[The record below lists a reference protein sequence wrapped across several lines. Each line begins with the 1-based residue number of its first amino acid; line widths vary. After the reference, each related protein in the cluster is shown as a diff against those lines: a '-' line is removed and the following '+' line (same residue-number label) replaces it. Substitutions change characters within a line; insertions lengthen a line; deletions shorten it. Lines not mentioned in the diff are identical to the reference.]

1 MRSLR
6 TPSNITRTLQIP
18 QKARRI
24 ELHSPAHLH
33 KGVTYTVPGTLTF
46 IKRLTSIGLQSL
58 HHRFIDWTQP
68 ATPSLMLGT
77 VTDLA
82 RSKSELVAENALLR
96 KPLIILRRHVQRPA
110 CTKTEETVALIKEMA
125 RDNRLWG
132 AERIRG
138 ELLKLGIHVS
148 KRTIQKY
155 MRHAR
160 TPRRRGQTWATF
172 LQNHAKDMWA
182 CDALA
187 GHRPL
192 LSLTVRFFSSSNCTH
207 AK

>member
-1 MRSLR
+1 
-6 TPSNITRTLQIP
+6 
-18 QKARRI
+18 
-24 ELHSPAHLH
+24 
-33 KGVTYTVPGTLTF
+33 
-46 IKRLTSIGLQSL
+46 
-58 HHRFIDWTQP
+58 
-68 ATPSLMLGT
+68 
-77 VTDLA
+77 
-82 RSKSELVAENALLR
+82 
-96 KPLIILRRHVQRPA
+96 
-110 CTKTEETVALIKEMA
+110 MA

-172 LQNHAKDMWA
+172 LQHHAQDMWA
-182 CDALA
+182 ADALS

-192 LSLTVRFFSSSNCTH
+192 LSLTVRLFHHRT
-207 AK
+207 ALAPA